1 MLFFSNNGK
10 NDASKIFKS
19 LPQRP
24 VCNLVSAEER
34 TFICGLLIFSALLSY
49 MSVKNP
55 HPIPYHFITPTT
67 KQSSFVKQPA

>member
-1 MLFFSNNGK
+1 MLVFSNNVK
-10 NDASKIFKS
+10 NDASAIYKS

-34 TFICGLLIFSALLSY
+34 AFICGLLIFSALLSY

-55 HPIPYHFITPTT
+55 HPIRYHST
-67 KQSSFVKQPA
+67 KQSSFGKQPD

>member
-55 HPIPYHFITPTT
+55 HPIRYHFITPTT
-67 KQSSFVKQPA
+67 KQSSFGKQPA

>member
-1 MLFFSNNGK
+1 MLFFSNNVK
-10 NDASKIFKS
+10 NDASTIYKS

-34 TFICGLLIFSALLSY
+34 AFICGLLIFSALLSY

-55 HPIPYHFITPTT
+55 HPIRYHST
-67 KQSSFVKQPA
+67 KQSNFGKQPD